1 MITGLRA
8 FNNVVTEVRSLFCGN
23 TSYGKLDHAGRVN
36 QYEGKLNSPDNVSAD
51 NILPLSSEIK
61 FLTEHDQI
69 T

>member
-1 MITGLRA
+1 MNTGLQA

-23 TSYGKLDHAGRVN
+23 TSYGMLDHAGIIN
-36 QYEGKLNSPDNVSAD
+36 QYEGKLNSPGNVSAD
-51 NILPLSSEIK
+51 NMLPLSSEIK